1 LSTRK
6 LPDYRLRQK
15 ILYIDQTS
23 AENLIRYGDLYLESG
38 AVSDALDFYAKAAHT
53 EGLEKIRQ
61 ITFENGDVFL
71 FQRVAKAL
79 HVEPDPSD
87 WKAIAGRAI
96 EHQYFSFARHA
107 LEIINDTEGIKAL
120 AGMMKAEEA
129 EKGA

>member
-1 LSTRK
+1 MSTRK

-23 AENLIRYGDLYLESG
+23 AATLIRYGDLYLESG

-71 FQRVAKAL
+71 FQRAAKAL
-79 HVEPDPSD
+79 GVEPAPSD
-87 WKAIAGRAI
+87 WQAIAGRAI
-96 EHQYFSFARHA
+96 EHQHFSFARHA
-107 LEIINDTEGIKAL
+107 LEKINDTEGIKEL